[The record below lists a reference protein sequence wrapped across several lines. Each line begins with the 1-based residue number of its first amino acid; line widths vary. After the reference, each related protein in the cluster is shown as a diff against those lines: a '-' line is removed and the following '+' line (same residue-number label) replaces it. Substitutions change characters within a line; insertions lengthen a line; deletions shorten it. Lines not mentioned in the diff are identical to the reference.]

1 MLILIEEQEECR
13 YGSLCLSAGQ
23 RVILHLTD
31 DKKEFLQL
39 YPDLTHAY
47 PLRDI
52 LEDKVYYIY
61 TEYVKLLLR
70 DGTIL

>member
-1 MLILIEEQEECR
+1 MLILLEERGVGR
-13 YGSLCLSAGQ
+13 YGSLILYPGE
-23 RVILHLTD
+23 RVILHFTD
-31 DKKEFLQL
+31 DKREFFRL

-47 PLRDI
+47 PLKDI
-52 LEDKVYYIY
+52 LTDKVYYIY